1 MRTRKE
7 MKIQREGF
15 VSNGL
20 INDRNTPW
28 PRKVI
33 TNCPEERY
41 MAEFG
46 GFAQLDATIVASA
59 DIT

>member
-1 MRTRKE
+1 
-7 MKIQREGF
+7 MKIQRERF

-20 INDRNTPW
+20 INYRNTPW

-33 TNCPEERY
+33 TNCLEERY

-46 GFAQLDATIVASA
+46 GFAQLDATIAASA
-59 DIT
+59 DRT